1 MIPIFVPNLN
11 KKAKKYVLKCIDTNW
26 ISSQGA
32 YIRKFEKAL
41 ANYHKVKYCIATSSC
56 TSALHLAI
64 KSLNIGK
71 GDEVICPDLTFL
83 APANMI
89 VLSGAKLKLVDI
101 NSDTLTIDHKKI
113 EKKINKKTKAIM
125 VVHQFGHS
133 ADMNPIMKIA
143 RKYNLRV
150 IEDNAEGIGG
160 RYKGKKLG
168 TIGDVATLSFYANK
182 IITSGEG
189 GAVLTN
195 SKKIAE
201 KCYILRDHGM
211 TKTSDPIRRYI
222 HLDLGYNY
230 RMTNMQA
237 AVGFSQLE
245 VINKI
250 LKKRNNQMLLYKKLL
265 SQINEIKVRSFKKWC
280 SPVHWMTTITVF
292 KKNLR
297 NKLIYF
303 LFDEGIDA
311 RPMIYPVHQAYHFK
325 KHFDD
330 KNFKNSINISKSSL
344 HLPSSTYLS
353 TSEIKFICNKVK
365 LFFKRNH

>member
-1 MIPIFVPNLN
+1 MIPIFVPYLN

-26 ISSQGA
+26 ISSQGS
-32 YIRKFEKAL
+32 YIRKFEKTL
-41 ANYHKVKYCIATSSC
+41 AIYNKVKYCVVTSGC
-56 TSALHLAI
+56 TTALHLAI

-71 GDEVICPDLTFL
+71 GDEVICPDLTFI

-89 VLSGAKLKLVDI
+89 VLSEAKLKLVDI
-101 NSDTLTIDHKKI
+101 NPETLAIDHKQI
-113 EKKINKKTKAIM
+113 EKKITKKTKAIM

-133 ADMNPIMKIA
+133 ADMDPIMKIA
-143 RKYNLRV
+143 KKYNLRV
-150 IEDNAEGIGG
+150 IEDNAESIGG
-160 RYKGKKLG
+160 KYKGKKLG

-201 KCYILRDHGM
+201 RCYVLRDHGM
-211 TKTSDPIRRYI
+211 SRTSDPVKKYI

-245 VINKI
+245 IINKI
-250 LKKRNNQMLLYKKLL
+250 LKKRNNQMLLYKKYL
-265 SQINEIKVRSFKKWC
+265 SPISEIKVRSFKNWC
-280 SPVHWMTTITVF
+280 SPVHWMTTITVY

-303 LFDEGIDA
+303 LFKEGVDA
-311 RPMIYPVHQAYHFK
+311 RPMINPVHQAYHFK
-325 KHFDD
+325 KYFNNKD
-330 KNFKNSINISKSSL
+330 FKNSINISKNSI
-344 HLPSSTYLS
+344 HLPSSTYLKKN
-353 TSEIKFICNKVK
+353 EIKFICNKVK
-365 LFFKRNH
+365 LFFSRKR